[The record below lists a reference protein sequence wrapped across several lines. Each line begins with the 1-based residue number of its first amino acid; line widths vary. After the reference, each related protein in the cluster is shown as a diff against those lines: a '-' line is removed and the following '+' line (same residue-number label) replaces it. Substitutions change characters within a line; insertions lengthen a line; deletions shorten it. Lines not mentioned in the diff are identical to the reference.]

1 MRLPKWFLLRTSK
14 KGIAM
19 RKGFYFDESACVGCR
34 TCQAAC
40 IEAHDV
46 PLGVSFRRVFSLT
59 GGAYPKASMFHVS
72 LGCNHCES
80 PACVEMC
87 PAGAMAVD
95 EADGTIQH
103 DDEAC
108 IGCQTCVNSC
118 PYSAPQFI
126 EEDKIVQKCD
136 TCRALREA
144 GHDPVCV
151 EACPMRAI
159 EFGDMD
165 ELRAAHP
172 NAVSELPCTEAAATT
187 GPNILWE
194 PTRGAQMEAF
204 EPVTL

>member
-1 MRLPKWFLLRTSK
+1 MQY
-14 KGIAM
+14 
-19 RKGFYFDESACVGCR
+19 GFYFDADRCGSCKACVMACR
-34 TCQAAC
+34 DKNDTL
-40 IEAHDV
+40 
-46 PLGVSFRRVFSLT
+46 LGLKNRNVIDFGGGRWVEKDGLVQPENVFVYSI
-59 GGAYPKASMFHVS
+59 SIS
-72 LGCNHCES
+72 CNHCES
-80 PACVEMC
+80 PACVANC
-87 PAGAMAVD
+87 PTGAMYKD
-95 EADGTIQH
+95 TDGTVQH

-118 PYSAPQFI
+118 PYGAPQFI

-144 GHDPVCV
+144 GMNPVCV
-151 EACPMRAI
+151 DACPMRAI